1 MTTKEKVINES
12 IIRIEKRLTEIAK
25 INDANPISDLIEIRQ
40 EAQKLLE
47 ENTTIQQR
55 TSNEFIA
62 KIEALS
68 KKEKRCINL
77 AKENTGQK
85 MIDLMDER
93 IKLEFELRDLNN
105 EKYYIERSKVS

>member
-12 IIRIEKRLTEIAK
+12 ICRIEKRLSEIAK
-25 INDANPISDLIEIRQ
+25 INDTNPISDLIAIRQ

-55 TSNEFIA
+55 TSNEFIS

-68 KKEKRCINL
+68 KKRK
-77 AKENTGQK
+77 T
-85 MIDLMDER
+85 
-93 IKLEFELRDLNN
+93 
-105 EKYYIERSKVS
+105 VH

>member
-12 IIRIEKRLTEIAK
+12 IIRIEKRLSEIAK
-25 INDANPISDLIEIRQ
+25 IIDAKPISDLIAIRQ

-62 KIEALS
+62 KIEILS
-68 KKEKRCINL
+68 KKEKRCIKL
-77 AKENTGQK
+77 SKELTGQK
-85 MIDLMDER
+85 MIDLMDEQ